1 MPVGRRRWWENP
13 HCLPITCSKWV
24 KEEASPETA
33 LGTLKQVGYT
43 GQEQQTEL
51 VQLIQVTNSCC
62 QNMQLQLKEK
72 CLQTHA
78 TTNEPF

>member
-24 KEEASPETA
+24 KEGEASPETA

-51 VQLIQVTNSCC
+51 VQL
-62 QNMQLQLKEK
+62 
-72 CLQTHA
+72 
-78 TTNEPF
+78 FR